1 MKKYIVVI
9 PARYESVRLPGKPLI
24 NILGK
29 TMIQRVYERCLQV
42 IPNELIYIATDDQ
55 RIQEVAEKFGANVV
69 MTSKDCKTGTDRVA
83 EVSQKVLADYYI
95 NVQGDEPVF
104 NPDDILDT
112 IAAIDQFNGE
122 VINGYCQIKELDNFL
137 SLSIPK
143 VVFRPDGRLMYMS
156 RKSIPGNKRDKFNYG
171 FRQVCIYAFPHNLLM
186 SFKNSKSKTPLEQEE
201 DIEILRFLELG
212 FDVRMIELSDD
223 SISVDHKEDIIKV
236 IKKIKDETSR
246 F

>member
-83 EVSQKVLADYYI
+83 EVSQIVLADYYI

-143 VVFRPDGRLMYMS
+143 VVLKDSQSVNL
-156 RKSIPGNKRDKFNYG
+156 KSP
-171 FRQVCIYAFPHNLLM
+171 
-186 SFKNSKSKTPLEQEE
+186 
-201 DIEILRFLELG
+201 
-212 FDVRMIELSDD
+212 
-223 SISVDHKEDIIKV
+223 
-236 IKKIKDETSR
+236 
-246 F
+246 

>member
-9 PARYESVRLPGKPLI
+9 PARFASSRLPGKPLI

-29 TMIQRVYERCLQV
+29 TMIQRVYERCLKV
-42 IPNELIYIATDDQ
+42 IPNDLIYIATEDQ
-55 RIQEVAEKFGANVV
+55 RIQKVAEKFGANVI

-83 EVSQKVLADYYI
+83 EVSQKVLAEYYI

-104 NPDDILDT
+104 NPNDILDT

-122 VINGYCQIKELDNFL
+122 VINGYCQIKELDLFL

-156 RKSIPGNKRDKFNYG
+156 RNPIPGNKKVVFNYG
-171 FRQVCIYAFPHNLLM
+171 FRQVCIYAFPYDLLKN
-186 SFKNSKSKTPLEQEE
+186 FKKSKFKTPLEKEE

-212 FDVRMIELSDD
+212 FDVRMIELSND
-223 SISVDHKEDIIKV
+223 SISVDQEEDIIKV
-236 IKKIKDETSR
+236 IKKIESETSG